1 MDKYR
6 LIDYFDVW
14 GDAETGFEVNNL
26 CEVFNDLCIV
36 EDTSNTEILDYLVS
50 IGYLSTAEGIILVD
64 CFPFLEIERECD
76 GYPLGRL
83 ENISQ

>member
-26 CEVFNDLCIV
+26 CEVFNDLIIS
-36 EDTSNTEILDYLVS
+36 DNATDAEILDYLVK
-50 IGYLSTAEGIILVD
+50 IGYLTTTEGIIIVD
-64 CFPFLEIERECD
+64 YFPILEIERESD
-76 GYPLGRL
+76 GYPIGRL